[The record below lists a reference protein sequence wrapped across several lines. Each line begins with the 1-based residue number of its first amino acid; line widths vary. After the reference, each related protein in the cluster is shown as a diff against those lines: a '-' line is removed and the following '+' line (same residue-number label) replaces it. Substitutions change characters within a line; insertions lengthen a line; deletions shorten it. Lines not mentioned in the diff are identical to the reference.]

1 METLIEPMIVTV
13 TLNPTLDRTLSVSR
27 LQPGA
32 VHRAQVV
39 RDDLGGKGINVSRA
53 LQALGIPSQIVGF
66 MGGMTGQAMRS
77 GLAAAGFAVHC
88 VEVDGETRR
97 NITLFDQATDQYTK
111 INEPGPMIKP
121 HHVGALLALVDR
133 MARPGDL
140 WAFCGSLPPGAPVDL
155 YATLV
160 RKVQDCGVR
169 AFLDSSGPPFREGL
183 AAHPYAIKPN
193 LEEAA
198 EALQLPPD
206 SDQNHSMTARRLQA
220 QGVALVALTRGA
232 QGLVLAMEGQVL
244 VATPP
249 PVAAR
254 SPIGAGDAAL
264 AGLVWATLAGCNA
277 VETARRVVACGTAT
291 AMQEGTGVG
300 DLALVEQLLSQIR
313 VEREI
318 KT

>member
-1 METLIEPMIVTV
+1 LTEPTIVTV
-13 TLNPTLDRTLSVSR
+13 TLNPTLDRTLSVPR

-53 LQALGIPSQIVGF
+53 LHALGIPSQIVGF
-66 MGGMTGQAMRS
+66 MGGMTGQAMQSR
-77 GLAAAGFAVHC
+77 LAAAGFAVHC

-97 NITLFDQATDQYTK
+97 NITLFDQASDQYTK
-111 INEPGPMIKP
+111 INEPGPTIKP
-121 HHVGALLALVDR
+121 HHVGALLALVER
-133 MARPGDL
+133 MAHPGDM
-140 WAFCGSLPPGAPVDL
+140 WAFCGSLPPGAPADL

-160 RKVQDCGVR
+160 RKVQDCGAR

-198 EALQLPPD
+198 EALQLSLN
-206 SDQNHSMTARRLQA
+206 SDQNHSIVARRLQA

-232 QGLVLAMEGQVL
+232 QGLVLAVEGEVL
-244 VATPP
+244 IATPP
-249 PVAAR
+249 PVVAR

-264 AGLVWATLAGCNA
+264 AGLVWATCAGCNA
-277 VETARRVVACGTAT
+277 FETARRAVACGTAT

-300 DLALVEQLLSQIR
+300 DRALVEQLLPQVC